1 MSDPS
6 IEVEVMKIVSKGDY
20 TKVKFANLTAG
31 KRLKTVYRNKFT
43 VYFEENPGWDEGQ
56 QIEVPFE
63 KLINSK

>member
-1 MSDPS
+1 MSKPS
-6 IEVEVMKIVSKGDY
+6 VEVEVLKIVSKGGY

-56 QIEVPFE
+56 QIKVPFD
-63 KLINSK
+63 KLINSQ